1 MSRVNLGT
9 GSITCRDVHAG
20 SKILFWL
27 HRVVRGES
35 MYADMATDWNQFAKA
50 MAEAM
55 DKFRQ
60 YEGEPETQKP
70 SAFAHQSNGGSGGRE
85 LEPKCS
91 AQAAKDGHARRRVRT
106 ARPATSLETCPRHA
120 RRRYWTNRQSNSG
133 LTGNAKKQRSP
144 RSTCTLSPRL
154 RKKKRSKLTI

>member
-1 MSRVNLGT
+1 
-9 GSITCRDVHAG
+9 
-20 SKILFWL
+20 
-27 HRVVRGES
+27 

-91 AQAAKDGHARRRVRT
+91 AQAAKDGHARRHYRT
-106 ARPATSLETCPRHA
+106 APHATYSVMCH
-120 RRRYWTNRQSNSG
+120 RRERKRYWRNRQSPVKFW
-133 LTGNAKKQRSP
+133 TD
-144 RSTCTLSPRL
+144 
-154 RKKKRSKLTI
+154 RKRKEAEKPAINYPQPTAQQKEALEAYD